1 MTRDGVTLHAKH
13 ALMPNNLGYCGP
25 DENGKILEHLHGSS
39 TSESLLST
47 LKEFE
52 AAYPFIRMIARST
65 GRNPFDYEVTEA
77 YWIGNRLLELV
88 EPAQFYDFAH
98 RGPASHLTREAAKTI
113 FREVGTSAKP
123 HHTFY
128 VLGMYG
134 RSNGS
139 PSGEKKLLELMD
151 SCRISW
157 GKVVGVRER
166 TLLVERSPLALVDDR
181 LSLAKPVEKEVAY
194 DKGISPFEGIRAGD
208 WVSLH
213 WNFACEK
220 LKQYQLRNLREYTA
234 VDIDATN
241 RFVRSREW
249 KRQS

>member
-1 MTRDGVTLHAKH
+1 LTRDGVTLHAKH

-25 DENGKILEHLHGSS
+25 DENGKILEHLHGASP
-39 TSESLLST
+39 SESLLTT

-52 AAYPFIRMIARST
+52 AAYPFIRMIAKST
-65 GRNPFDYEVTEA
+65 GKDPFDYEVTEA
-77 YWIGNRLLELV
+77 YWIGNRLLERV
-88 EPAQFYDFAH
+88 EPTQFYEFAH
-98 RGPASHLTREAAKTI
+98 RGPASHLSKEAAKTI
-113 FREVGTSAKP
+113 FREVGPSAKP

-139 PSGEKKLLELMD
+139 PESEKKLLELID

-157 GKVVGVRER
+157 GRVVGVKEK
-166 TLLVERSPLALVDDR
+166 TLTVERSPLVIRDDQ
-181 LSLAKPVEKEVAY
+181 LSLAKPVRKEVTY
-194 DKGISPFEGIRAGD
+194 DRGISPFETIRAGD

-213 WNFACEK
+213 WNFASEK
-220 LKQYQLRNLREYTA
+220 LKRYQLKNLSAYTA
-234 VDIDATN
+234 LDIEATN

-249 KRQS
+249 KKRS